1 MSMYEI
7 VSMNAALQKMDKKQM
22 PQVTDEDW
30 AEAEAMLAS
39 VTVNDPSVQID

>member
-7 VSMNAALQKMDKKQM
+7 VSMNVALQKLDKKHM

-30 AEAEAMLAS
+30 AAAEAMLAS
-39 VTVNDPSVQID
+39 VTVNDPSVQIG

>member
-7 VSMNAALQKMDKKQM
+7 VSMNVALQKMDKKHM

-30 AEAEAMLAS
+30 AAAEAMLAS
-39 VTVNDPSVQID
+39 VTVNDPSVQIG